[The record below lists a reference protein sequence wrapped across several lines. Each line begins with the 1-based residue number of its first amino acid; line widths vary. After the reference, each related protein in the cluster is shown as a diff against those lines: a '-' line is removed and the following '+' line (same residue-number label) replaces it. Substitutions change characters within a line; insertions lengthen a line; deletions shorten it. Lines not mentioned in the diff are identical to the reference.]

1 MSEYLDD
8 YLIGR
13 TGETADTVA
22 ELERVNLLSLIGSA
36 VGQIALFDGSG
47 FVAGVLNGDSGTGVQ
62 VAVVTSPYFGLAISL
77 EQDLQTTASPSFAGL
92 TLGGGTELKK
102 VISGS
107 FSLDPASIG
116 AQTRGSSTVSISGL
130 AVGDVVVLVPPDGL
144 NSGLVYCG
152 CRVTAGDT
160 LTIYLANITGT
171 SVDDGSLTWN
181 YLWFDLT

>member
-1 MSEYLDD
+1 MSEYFDD

-13 TGETADTVA
+13 TAETAESVA

-36 VGQIALFDGSG
+36 IGQLALFDGSG
-47 FVAGVLNGDSGTGVQ
+47 FVAGVLNGDSATGVS
-62 VAVVTSPYFGLAISL
+62 VAVVTSPYFGLMISL
-77 EQDLQTTASPSFAGL
+77 SQDLRTSASPEFAGIRIGSGA
-92 TLGGGTELKK
+92 TVKK
-102 VISGS
+102 IISGS

-116 AQTRGSSTVSISGL
+116 AQARAGETVTISGV
-130 AVGDVVVLVPPDGL
+130 AVGDVVILVPPDGL

-160 LTIYLANITGT
+160 LTVYLANITGT